1 VAELQQVHKYPLAP
15 KHDHS
20 APDVLIEFA
29 ETTHRLLDN
38 AHGAAEYIVKG
49 AKFYYGQQAFR
60 KYDWLR
66 GAAVLNKAKPKPNL
80 RGMVLNKRA
89 RTLFE
94 LTVEKGEKLDK
105 FGDVLIL
112 AGWAIE
118 LVKSKNYLEK
128 VWQSNDNTAAK
139 WQKTSA
145 EISMATVRALTGVVP
160 GASHLVATAL
170 LKGVH
175 RAHLPQ
181 SWEANITRTDLLV
194 NSYYTKWTNTDNVVN
209 FINTHLVE
217 Q

>member
-1 VAELQQVHKYPLAP
+1 MLHSGTALSRETESYLAGAHCCDRPEIQRLWEGDLRVAELQQVHKYPLAP

-20 APDVLIEFA
+20 APDVLIDFA
-29 ETTHRLLDN
+29 ETTHKLVDN
-38 AHGAAEYIVKG
+38 AHSAAEYIIKG
-49 AKFYYGQQAFR
+49 AKFYYGHQAFR

-118 LVKSKNYLEK
+118 LAKSKDYLEK
-128 VWQSNDNTAAK
+128 VWQSNESTNAK

-145 EISMATVRALTGVVP
+145 EISMATVRAD
-160 GASHLVATAL
+160 
-170 LKGVH
+170 
-175 RAHLPQ
+175 PQ
-181 SWEANITRTDLLV
+181 SC
-194 NSYYTKWTNTDNVVN
+194 
-209 FINTHLVE
+209 
-217 Q
+217 